1 MKMTEIILTPSE
13 DLMIE
18 ALIARARL
26 GETLWTFDSRHKATA
41 EKLEAKGLVHW
52 KHGVVDKT
60 IMVFLTSKSKKEWL
74 SHKYVPPLVDG
85 LKKAQKRSKQIVK
98 NAKRGL

>member
-1 MKMTEIILTPSE
+1 MTKIILTPSE

-26 GETLWTFDSRHKATA
+26 GENLWTFDSRHKATA
-41 EKLEAKGLVHW
+41 EKLAAKGLVYW
-52 KHGVVDKT
+52 KHGVEDKT
-60 IMVFLTSKSKKEWL
+60 VMVFLTGKAKKEWL
-74 SHKYVPPLVDG
+74 TYKYVPPLVRG
-85 LKKAQKRSKQIVK
+85 LKKAQKRAKQIVK